1 MPILPSFTACFSLT
15 PENERQTR
23 RHLLWWILV
32 RVILISLL
40 VSLSSFFR
48 AKGLPVIA
56 PPGEITLFF
65 VLGIYLFSL
74 GSAVA
79 LQKNVWAPQR
89 FGVIQLLFDMVFIAL
104 VVYATGCSQ
113 SFFTPLFLLPVITA
127 GLIHFRMGGLI
138 LAAATTLTCGG
149 IILIEALGLTPDY
162 FALTSYKKT
171 LNLFAITNHFAI
183 YGLMYFLAALI
194 SGQLAK
200 KLHLTEEELSKRS
213 LEFDRLAILYKQIF
227 DDISTGII
235 TTDSTNTITSCN
247 QAAERITGYARMLM
261 HGQPFASRFPSIS
274 LQQNKQGRNVC
285 DFVKRDGNV
294 IRLGYS
300 LSNLNMPVE
309 EGRDDQ
315 QAKWKVITL
324 QDISQIERMELQI
337 RETEKLAAIGQMS
350 ASVAHGFRNPLA
362 AISGSAQILHLE
374 QDNLATIDPATFK
387 TLMGIILRES
397 ARMAKTITD
406 FLQFSRPAA
415 IQAEWFDLNR
425 LVDEVIAKLLRGPYA
440 AAAAGITKSI
450 THHLGCWGDRQQIQT
465 VLTQLLENACAA
477 MESRP
482 DAVSITG
489 VECKNGD
496 NSALLI
502 EIQDQGPG
510 IAPELRT
517 KVFEPFFS
525 NRPDGTG
532 LGLAIVRQIV
542 ENHRGEI
549 TIDENTPCGTIFRLS
564 LPLPQTGAIL

>member
-1 MPILPSFTACFSLT
+1 MLPSFTTCFALSSDST
-15 PENERQTR
+15 RETR

-32 RVILISLL
+32 RVVLISLL
-40 VSLSSFFR
+40 VSLTSLFR
-48 AKGLPVIA
+48 ARGLPVIA
-56 PPGEITLFF
+56 PPAEITLGFI
-65 VLGIYLFSL
+65 LGIYGFSL
-74 GSAVA
+74 ASAVV
-79 LQKNVWAPQR
+79 LHKNLWPPHR
-89 FGVIQLLFDMVFIAL
+89 FGIIQLLFDMVFIAL
-104 VVYATGCSQ
+104 LVYATGCSQ

-127 GLIHFRMGGLI
+127 GLIHFRLGGLI
-138 LAAATTLTCGG
+138 LAAATTLTCGS
-149 IILIEALGLTPDY
+149 IILIEAAGLIPDY
-162 FALTSYKKT
+162 FALTPYKKT
-171 LNLFAITNHFAI
+171 LNLFTVANHFAI
-183 YGLMYFLAALI
+183 YGLMYFLAALL

-200 KLHLTEEELSKRS
+200 KLHTTEAELSKRS
-213 LEFDRLAILYKQIF
+213 LELDRLAILYKQIF

-235 TTDSTNTITSCN
+235 TTDSANTITSCN
-247 QAAERITGYARMLM
+247 QAAERITGYVRMLM
-261 HGQPFASRFPSIS
+261 TGQSFASRFPSIS

-285 DFVKRDGNV
+285 DFVKRDGSS

-300 LSNLNMPVE
+300 LSNLNMPIE
-309 EGRDDQ
+309 EGRDAQ

-324 QDISQIERMELQI
+324 QDISQIERMELHI

-374 QDNLATIDPATFK
+374 QDNLANIDPATFK
-387 TLMGIILRES
+387 TLIGIILRES

-440 AAAAGITKSI
+440 AAASGMTKAITQ
-450 THHLGCWGDRQQIQT
+450 HLGCWGDRQQIQT

-477 MESRP
+477 MESKP
-482 DAVSITG
+482 EAVSITG
-489 VECKNGD
+489 IEIKNGES
-496 NSALLI
+496 SALLI

-510 IAPELRT
+510 IAPELRA
-517 KVFEPFFS
+517 KVFEPFFT

-549 TIDENTPCGTIFRLS
+549 TLDDNKPSGAIIRLR
-564 LPLPQTGAIL
+564 LPLPQAAAIL